1 VVIATGYQ
9 ESDPGGAQTGSWVR
23 LPKPY
28 HSADLQRV
36 LSTIA

>member
-1 VVIATGYQ
+1 VIATGYH
-9 ESDPGGAQTGSWVR
+9 ENEAGGGSGGSWVR

-36 LSTIA
+36 LSTII